1 MQMNKQQIMYNEV
14 YEFLNILGEKYIGK
28 IPKPLYNF
36 IREEKLDEYNNV
48 LDEKKDISEQLS
60 EEALDFI
67 AYLNLMYWCSAEE
80 KQELIR
86 IYSENDKK
94 EEELK
99 REKYNPDKLFE
110 SKTKRINEEK
120 SMVIYKE
127 SLLRKIINRIKQLF
141 IDKRILRTL
150 ILHTC

>member
-1 MQMNKQQIMYNEV
+1 MMNKQQIIYNEV
-14 YEFLNILGEKYIGK
+14 YEFLNILGKKYIDK
-28 IPKPLYNF
+28 IPTSLYEF
-36 IREEKLDEYNNV
+36 IREEKLEECNNV
-48 LDEKKDISEQLS
+48 LDVNKDISEQIS
-60 EEALDFI
+60 DEALSFI
-67 AYLNLMYWCSAEE
+67 AYLNLTYWCSEGE

-110 SKTKRINEEK
+110 NKTKRTHEEN

-127 SLLRKIINRIKQLF
+127 SLLSKIINKIKKLF
-141 IDKRILRTL
+141 IHKRILMKL
-150 ILHTC
+150 KNIN